1 MQNQKKPVTLKKSK
15 DNQPAQANYNTIK
28 MLPLQVVAACLV
40 LVSST
45 AIIALAGALAKLL
58 GSVL

>member
-1 MQNQKKPVTLKKSK
+1 MDKKKPATLKKSK
-15 DNQPAQANYNTIK
+15 DNQPTQANYSSIK
-28 MLPLQVVAACLV
+28 MLPLQVAAACLV

-58 GSVL
+58 GGVL